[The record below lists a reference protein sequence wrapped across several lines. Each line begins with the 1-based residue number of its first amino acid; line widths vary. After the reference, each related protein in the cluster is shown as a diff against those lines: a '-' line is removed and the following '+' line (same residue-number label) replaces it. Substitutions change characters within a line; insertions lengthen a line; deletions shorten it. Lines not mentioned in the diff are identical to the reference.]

1 MKKEGIMST
10 RKHTWFFFIFIVVAI
25 ALTANGIQA
34 ETSKIKFGYRLTM
47 VSMVLLQGKYHQKY
61 DLEMDSQLFATGIE
75 MREGIITG
83 TVNIGEV
90 GITPTSVALTR
101 VGKDLRVVSVSE
113 WGGGKYRVMVKKDS
127 PYKKIHDLVG
137 KKVAIKIGSGCY
149 VAFLLY
155 IDKHGLKEKDFKILN
170 SGDQEAIAAM
180 EAGSVDAV
188 IYWEPIVSILEAKGI
203 GKELAN
209 FADVVRNPVF
219 MLTQKKFAEK
229 NRSSLVKFLA
239 AFADAQEE
247 IMKNRSNAAAMV
259 VRALAAKGQKTSK
272 EVYES
277 AMSHSTYEPYLKP
290 MLIQD
295 LKENWMTLVK
305 KGKLKGKEPDWGPII
320 HPEYLEEALKLR
332 KR

>member
-1 MKKEGIMST
+1 MSI
-10 RKHTWFFFIFIVVAI
+10 RKHPGLFFILLGVAI
-25 ALTANGIQA
+25 VLTANGVQA
-34 ETSKIKFGYRLTM
+34 GTDKIDFGYRLTM
-47 VSMVLLQGKYHQKY
+47 VSMVFIKGNYHQKY
-61 DLEMDSQLFATGIE
+61 DLALDSHLFSTGIE

-101 VGKDLRVVSVSE
+101 AGKDLQVVSVSE
-113 WGGGKYRVMVKKDS
+113 WGGGKYRVMVKRDS
-127 PYKKIHDLVG
+127 PYTKIHDLVG

-155 IDKHGLKEKDFKILN
+155 IDRHGLKEKDFKILN

-180 EAGSVDAV
+180 EEGSVDAV
-188 IYWEPIVSILEAKGI
+188 IYWEPVVSVLEAKGI

-219 MLTQKKFAEK
+219 MLTQKSFAQEH
-229 NRSSLVKFLA
+229 RSTLVKFLA

-247 IMKNRSNAAAMV
+247 IMTNRGKAAEMV
-259 VRALAAKGQKTSK
+259 VRALAEKGQKTSK
-272 EVYES
+272 EIYES
-277 AMSHSTYEPYLKP
+277 AMSHSVYEPYLKP

-305 KGKLKGKEPDWGPII
+305 KGKLKGKEPDWNTII
-320 HPEYLEEALKLR
+320 HPEYLQEALKLR